1 VTDDL
6 RVEQR
11 LVLRDPFAES
21 PGCPGRTASPIIRV
35 MKRYGIAEEQ
45 LAHVTCYRTVGP
57 ITVNG
62 DLEKPAWRRLARSGR
77 FVDMVSG
84 APALYD
90 TRVACQWDDERF
102 YVAYWVE
109 EPQVSATLRE
119 RDSFIWNDNDVELFV
134 AGDDCYYE
142 LELNAFGTVYE
153 AFFVW
158 QDALRRGSRFDRP
171 ELDVYAR
178 DVDLL
183 GGFQDASRW
192 GKHPRGRRFAFL
204 DYDLDGLRTA
214 VSVDGRINDPSTTD
228 RGWTVELAL
237 PWASLAALFDGR
249 TLPPREGETLR
260 CDFSRFEALRV
271 HGKALPENPGWSLNP
286 HGVYDSHIPESFSVV
301 HFTTRSA
308 PDGGESYS
316 RLTR

>member
-1 VTDDL
+1 ML
-6 RVEQR
+6 RS
-11 LVLRDPFAES
+11 A
-21 PGCPGRTASPIIRV
+21 
-35 MKRYGIAEEQ
+35 
-45 LAHVTCYRTVGP
+45 
-57 ITVNG
+57 
-62 DLEKPAWRRLARSGR
+62 R

-84 APALYD
+84 QPAIYD
-90 TRVACQWDDERF
+90 TRVALQWDDERL

-109 EPQVSATLRE
+109 EPQVKATLTA
-119 RDSFIWNDNDVELFV
+119 RDSFIWNDDDVELFV

-142 LELNAFGTVYE
+142 LEINAFGTLYE

-171 ELDVYAR
+171 ELDLYSR

-204 DYDLDGLRTA
+204 DFDLAGLQVA
-214 VSVDGRINDPSTTD
+214 VRVDGRINDASTID

-237 PWASLAALFDGR
+237 PWKSLTPLFDGR
-249 TLPPREGETLR
+249 VLPPREGETLR

-271 HGKALPENPGWSLNP
+271 HGRPLPENPGCSLNP

-301 HFTTRSA
+301 HFTTRPA
-308 PDGGESYS
+308 A
-316 RLTR
+316 